1 MAIVFVTFEEG
12 LLTLRDMAVDFSVEE
27 WECLNCT
34 QRALYVDV
42 MLENYNNLLFVE
54 SHRVCHR
61 DEKVLDQGTK
71 HIAHERVNS
80 PACCPCSVLLLLWS

>member
-1 MAIVFVTFEEG
+1 MNASLENASQG

-61 DEKVLDQGTK
+61 DEKVLDLTPQ
-71 HIAHERVNS
+71 
-80 PACCPCSVLLLLWS
+80 P